1 MLGRAAVFARSLARG
16 QGGSIAEKA
25 CKPFSTSAPA
35 VAAASAAGNEN
46 TTNDSLTWKLL
57 RATGAVG
64 GAVLGVAALADV
76 ARADEAEH
84 GLHAPAYPWPH
95 DGIFSS
101 YDHASIRRGHQVYQ
115 QVCATCHSMSL
126 VSYRDLIGVAYT
138 EDEVKALAAEVEVED
153 GPNDEGEMFLRPGK
167 PSDKLPNPYANEQS
181 ARFANGGAYPP
192 DLSLISKAQPN
203 GEVKALA
210 AEVEVEDGPNDEG
223 EMFLRPGK
231 PSDKL
236 PNPYANEQ
244 AARFANGGAYPP
256 DLSLISKARH
266 DGQNYIYALLTGYR
280 EPPAGISVREG
291 LHYNPYFPGGAI
303 AMPKMLNDG
312 GVEYEDGTPATES
325 QQAKD
330 VVTFLAWAAEPEM
343 DERKL
348 MGVKWIFILS
358 LVWLQAIYYKR
369 WRWAPIKSR
378 RVIVDV
384 VN

>member
-1 MLGRAAVFARSLARG
+1 MLGRAAVLARSLARG

-46 TTNDSLTWKLL
+46 TANDSLTWKLL

-84 GLHAPAYPWPH
+84 GLHAPAYPWSH

-167 PSDKLPNPYANEQS
+167 PSDKLPNPYANEQ
-181 ARFANGGAYPP
+181 G
-192 DLSLISKAQPN
+192 
-203 GEVKALA
+203 
-210 AEVEVEDGPNDEG
+210 
-223 EMFLRPGK
+223 
-231 PSDKL
+231 
-236 PNPYANEQ
+236 
-244 AARFANGGAYPP
+244 ARFANGGAYPP

-266 DGQNYIYALLTGYR
+266 DGQNYIYSLLTGYR

-348 MGVKWIFILS
+348 MGVKWIFIIS